1 MISRDAAAADAA
13 SVGFGKTS
21 LKGAWATDLPL
32 ADDIEVNAVVLR
44 AGQGRPAALM
54 NCDMLSML
62 PSTCLQIRD
71 RVARTLGTMPEQV
84 GVFCTQ
90 NHGVPLDSPADFDLD
105 VLLTRFAEAAGQAL
119 RAAQPAG
126 MAYVEVAPRP
136 AGVVKRRK
144 KFDGMGC
151 FTFYYGFDVRTD
163 EQAGCAALLELALKG
178 LMVGPEV
185 ALRHPYPAS
194 AQWPPLRDTLPQVPP
209 DLTLDDPDDPLIQG
223 IFFRTTDGRPL
234 GSISR
239 WAAHPITANVV
250 RHGKSVHHSGD
261 YPFYLRRA
269 LEREFGGGAVFLTGP
284 CGDQAPLVGEK
295 SLTLAERTGEQVAGQ
310 LLEALPTAIWQPV
323 TAVHADSAW
332 VELPVRDDYPR
343 SVEQA
348 NTALETVRREFH
360 EARSSN
366 IPDKWKRLKSLS
378 DEIERLS
385 YSAQGTHFSWTGLPV
400 EALGRG
406 AVRHPLFALRIGDAA
421 IAGLPGEPFGAYS
434 VELRKRC
441 APLHVMVAE
450 ECNGYLGYLPTA
462 AEFPLGGY
470 GCNSAIF
477 CPETEALLIE
487 SLVSLVARTGK
498 TAAKLTG

>member
-1 MISRDAAAADAA
+1 
-13 SVGFGKTS
+13 
-21 LKGAWATDLPL
+21 LPFE
-32 ADDIEVNAVVLR
+32 DDIEANAAVLR
-44 AGQGRPAALM
+44 KGQGPPVAVM

-62 PSTCLQIRD
+62 PGTCLRIRD
-71 RVARTLGTMPEQV
+71 QVARTIGATPEQV

-90 NHGVPLDSPADFDLD
+90 NHGVPLDSPVDFDLD
-105 VLLTRFAEAAGQAL
+105 RLAARFAEAAEQAL
-119 RAAQPAG
+119 HAAQPAC

-136 AGVVKRRK
+136 PGVVKRRK
-144 KFDGMGC
+144 RFNGMGS
-151 FTFYYGFDVRTD
+151 FTFYYGFDVRPD
-163 EQAGCAALLELALKG
+163 GQAGCADLLELALKG

-194 AQWPPLRDTLPQVPP
+194 AQWPPVRDPLPPVPR

-239 WAAHPITANVV
+239 WAAHPITANIA
-250 RHGKSVHHSGD
+250 RHGRSVHHSGD

-269 LEREFGGGAVFLTGP
+269 LGREFGGGAVFFTGP

-295 SLTLAERTGEQVAGQ
+295 SPALAERTGEQVGRQ
-310 LLEALPTAIWQPV
+310 LLEALRTAHWQPV
-323 TAVHADSAW
+323 TEVRAASTCA
-332 VELPVRDDYPR
+332 ELPVRDDYPR

-348 NTALETVRREFH
+348 KTALETVRREFH
-360 EARSSN
+360 EVRTSN
-366 IPDKWKRLKSLS
+366 VPDKWKRLKSLS

-385 YSAQGTHFSWTGLPV
+385 YAAEGTHLSWTGLTV
-400 EALGRG
+400 EMLAGG
-406 AVRHPLFALRIGDAA
+406 KVRHPLFALRIGDVAL
-421 IAGLPGEPFGAYS
+421 AGLPGEPFGAYS

-441 APLHVMVAE
+441 APMRVIVAE

-470 GCNSAIF
+470 GSNSAIF
-477 CPETEALLIE
+477 SPHSEALLVE
-487 SLVSLVARTGK
+487 SL
-498 TAAKLTG
+498 AALIHRIGNAAA

>member
-1 MISRDAAAADAA
+1 MVSQPHAAEADAV
-13 SVGFGKTS
+13 SIGFGRTS
-21 LKGAWATDLPL
+21 LRGTWATDLPFQ
-32 ADDIEVNAVVLR
+32 DDIEANAVVLR
-44 AGQGRPAALM
+44 KGQGPPVALM

-62 PSTCLQIRD
+62 PATCLRIRD
-71 RVARTLGTMPEQV
+71 QVARTIGATPEQV

-90 NHGVPLDSPADFDLD
+90 NHGVPLDSPVDFDLD
-105 VLLTRFAEAAGQAL
+105 RLAARFAEAAGQAL
-119 RAAQPAG
+119 RAALPAS

-136 AGVVKRRK
+136 PGVVKRRK
-144 KFDGMGC
+144 RFNGMGS
-151 FTFYYGFDVRTD
+151 FTFYYGFDVRPD
-163 EQAGCAALLELALKG
+163 GQAGCADLLELALKG

-194 AQWPPLRDTLPQVPP
+194 AQWPPLRDPLPPVPR

-239 WAAHPITANVV
+239 WAAHPITANMV
-250 RHGKSVHHSGD
+250 RHGRSVHHSGD

-269 LEREFGGGAVFLTGP
+269 LGREFGGGAVFLTGP

-295 SLTLAERTGEQVAGQ
+295 SPALAERTGEQVERQ
-310 LLEALPTAIWQPV
+310 LLEALRTAHWQPV
-323 TAVHADSAW
+323 TEVHADSTCA
-332 VELPVRDDYPR
+332 ELPVRDDYPR

-348 NTALETVRREFH
+348 KTALETVRREFH
-360 EARSSN
+360 EVRTSN
-366 IPDKWKRLKSLS
+366 VPDKWKRLKSLS

-385 YSAQGTHFSWTGLPV
+385 YTAEGTHLSWTGLTV
-400 EALGRG
+400 EMLAGG
-406 AVRHPLFALRIGDAA
+406 KVRHPLFALRIGDVAL
-421 IAGLPGEPFGAYS
+421 AGLPGEPFGAYS

-441 APLHVMVAE
+441 APMRVIVAE

-470 GCNSAIF
+470 GSNSAIF
-477 CPETEALLIE
+477 SPDSEALLVE
-487 SLVSLVARTGK
+487 SL
-498 TAAKLTG
+498 AALIHRIGNAAA